1 MQSSNIVKKETF
13 NLDSKKKQKSKL
25 HGEIQQTKEEKVSR
39 LTLVEC
45 ISKNSE

>member
-25 HGEIQQTKEEKVSR
+25 HGKYNKQKRK
-39 LTLVEC
+39 
-45 ISKNSE
+45 KFPG